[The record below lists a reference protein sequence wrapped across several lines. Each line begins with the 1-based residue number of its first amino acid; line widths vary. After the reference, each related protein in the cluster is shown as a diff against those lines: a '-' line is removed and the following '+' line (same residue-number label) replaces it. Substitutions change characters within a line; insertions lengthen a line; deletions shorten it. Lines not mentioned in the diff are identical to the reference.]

1 MAPEVEV
8 VVGYHSHCCTDQE
21 AEAEAEDYRSHYC
34 IDQDLDRA
42 GVEVANCICDIHI
55 RRKG

>member
-21 AEAEAEDYRSHYC
+21 AEAVGCRSHYS
-34 IDQDLDRA
+34 IDQDLDRVE
-42 GVEVANCICDIHI
+42 GEVAGCIYDIHI

>member
-21 AEAEAEDYRSHYC
+21 AEAEGCRSHYC

-42 GVEVANCICDIHI
+42 GVEVADCICDIHI